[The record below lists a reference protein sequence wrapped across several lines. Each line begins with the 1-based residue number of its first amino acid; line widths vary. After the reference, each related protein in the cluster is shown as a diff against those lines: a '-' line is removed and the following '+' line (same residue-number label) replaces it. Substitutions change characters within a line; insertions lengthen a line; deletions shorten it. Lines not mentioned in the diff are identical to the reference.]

1 MNQLTFFQSSVKKRK
16 EDDFKMIAY
25 AYEYHNN
32 KVKCD
37 DLDLAFFFQ
46 LKHLVIHVKGNYS
59 LKSYGGS

>member
-1 MNQLTFFQSSVKKRK
+1 MIFYWTVSLIGILYLQPLESINFFPIIKKRK

-46 LKHLVIHVKGNYS
+46 
-59 LKSYGGS
+59 

>member
-1 MNQLTFFQSSVKKRK
+1 MIFYWTVSLIGILYIYSHLNQLTFFQSSVKKRK

-46 LKHLVIHVKGNYS
+46 
-59 LKSYGGS
+59 

>member
-1 MNQLTFFQSSVKKRK
+1 
-16 EDDFKMIAY
+16 MI

-37 DLDLAFFFQ
+37 DLDLAFFY
-46 LKHLVIHVKGNYS
+46 VKGNYS